1 MFFSVPKP
9 VILVMDRLES
19 AGFPA
24 YLVGGCVRDDLLG
37 IPPHDYDVT
46 TAARPDEIKAVF
58 AEYPLILSGEKHGTV
73 AVILSKDTVVEITAF
88 RVDGEYADGRH
99 PNGVRFTRDIR
110 ADLSRRDFTVNA
122 MAWRRQ
128 EGLVDPFGGQADC
141 NAGIIRCVG
150 EPEKRLTEDALRILR
165 ALRFAACL
173 GFRIEPETAFALHR
187 LRERTAPV
195 SRERIAAELTGLLA
209 GRYSAHVLREYA
221 DVLRAAVPEM
231 SLNAPS
237 ERALSVLERLDRR
250 TQRLTWAALLTDEA
264 PETAENVLRGLKLSG
279 ALIRDVPLLLSS
291 MDAPPEPSSV
301 LPLLH
306 TLDTALFDDLM
317 TLLEADGQAVQPLR
331 AEKKRVLDEGL
342 CYTLKGLHLHGDDL
356 LRLGYAGES
365 IGRELNS
372 LLARVMAGEL
382 ENHEAALKRQ
392 AERDLCGDYST
403 LLKQNRNNL

>member
-46 TAARPDEIKAVF
+46 TAARPDEIRAVF

-73 AVILSKDTVVEITAF
+73 AVIPAKDTVVEITAF

-128 EGLVDPFGGQADC
+128 EGLVDPFGGRADC
-141 NAGIIRCVG
+141 HAGIIRCVG

-173 GFRIEPETAFALHR
+173 GFRLEPQTADALHR
-187 LRERTAPV
+187 LKDRTAPV
-195 SRERIAAELTGLLA
+195 SRERIAAELGGLLA
-209 GRYSAHVLREYA
+209 GGYSAAVLREYA

-231 SLNAPS
+231 SLSAPS
-237 ERALSVLERLDRR
+237 ERALSALERLKNR
-250 TQRLTWAALLTDEA
+250 TQRLTWAALLADET
-264 PETAENVLRGLKLSG
+264 PETAEAVLRGLKLPR
-279 ALIRDVPLLLSS
+279 ALIRDVPLLLAS
-291 MDAPPEPSSV
+291 MGAPPEPSAV

-306 TLDTALFDDLM
+306 ALDSALFDDLL
-317 TLLEADGQAVQPLR
+317 TLLEADGQDVQPLR
-331 AEKKRVLDEGL
+331 AAKKRVLDEGL
-342 CYTLKGLHLHGDDL
+342 CYTLKGLRLHGDDL
-356 LRLGYAGES
+356 RRLGYDGEG
-365 IGRELNS
+365 IGRELNR

-382 ENHEAALKRQ
+382 ENREAALKRQ
-392 AERDLCGDYST
+392 AERDL
-403 LLKQNRNNL
+403 KEK